1 MPGVDGILTMNSVE
15 SRCFINGNTRDIV
28 VPDEYHIFGVESDE
42 NVTRI
47 PFICPKIVG
56 DNVDLTGYSLYINY
70 INGAGL
76 GGIYVVDD
84 VVTRG
89 DNITFSW
96 LLSRNV
102 TARAGT
108 VSYIICAKKSGTD
121 TKVTNEW
128 NTKIATGTV
137 SSGIETYDTVVQ
149 QSSDVINKLL
159 KLTQGQSAYD
169 IAIDNG
175 FVGTKAEWLE
185 SLKGEE
191 GPKGDKGDDS
201 LTFVNSYNDLPSL
214 SEANIGIL
222 YYCKTGGILYMVN
235 ADKSAWIEIPYGM
248 SFTSGYV
255 DDTGYLHLQ
264 LNGEDIE
271 GFTPF
276 FVGFSGSGGGGGGSS
291 ASYSVT
297 LKNSLDTRSLTV
309 PRGVAANLKFKYTSL
324 DSDESDDGPGA
335 GTVIVNGT
343 TVASVSVPQGE
354 NTLDVSSYLT
364 AGTNTI
370 KIKVENSEGTSR
382 TLSYTVIVVELSI
395 TSNFDDSLIY
405 SDAITFKYTP
415 YGSVDKTVN
424 FFVDGEAAG
433 TESVSS
439 SGRQLTKIF
448 PAMSHGAHTIKVY
461 ATAVLDGNTITSNIL
476 TYDIVCIQN
485 GQTSV
490 IIASSYTKETATQ
503 GELVTIPFMVYDPS
517 SQTSTVTLTI
527 KSGSETYSTQTRS
540 VGRAQET
547 WSTRKYPTGSVTF
560 EIACGNV
567 TKSHTLTVTA
577 STVNVQAVT
586 NDLELYLSSAGRSNS
601 ESNPSVWKSGDI
613 TTTFTNVNWNTTGWI
628 EDSEGD
634 TALRLFGGATAEIAF
649 KPFATDFRTYGKTIE
664 IEFEVRDVNNRDA
677 VVLS

>member
-1 MPGVDGILTMNSVE
+1 MSVVDDILTMDSAE
-15 SRCFINGNTRDIV
+15 SRCSINGDTRDIV

-84 VVTRG
+84 VVASG

-102 TARAGT
+102 TAKAGT

-276 FVGFSGSGGGGGGSS
+276 FVGFSGSGFVGGCAVYLHLLRLELGAYKRVGGQND
-291 ASYSVT
+291 YRSVH
-297 LKNSLDTRSLTV
+297 V
-309 PRGVAANLKFKYTSL
+309 HG
-324 DSDESDDGPGA
+324 
-335 GTVIVNGT
+335 
-343 TVASVSVPQGE
+343 Q
-354 NTLDVSSYLT
+354 
-364 AGTNTI
+364 
-370 KIKVENSEGTSR
+370 
-382 TLSYTVIVVELSI
+382 ELH
-395 TSNFDDSLIY
+395 DSLPEWDVRAAVQR
-405 SDAITFKYTP
+405 SRVWDSAGLQRHDAGGEQRYHFCRMEP
-415 YGSVDKTVN
+415 GDRRRDRRAGLRSTV
-424 FFVDGEAAG
+424 
-433 TESVSS
+433 
-439 SGRQLTKIF
+439 R
-448 PAMSHGAHTIKVY
+448 GAH
-461 ATAVLDGNTITSNIL
+461 GPFGRE
-476 TYDIVCIQN
+476 DICRM
-485 GQTSV
+485 
-490 IIASSYTKETATQ
+490 
-503 GELVTIPFMVYDPS
+503 L
-517 SQTSTVTLTI
+517 
-527 KSGSETYSTQTRS
+527 
-540 VGRAQET
+540 VGRDQ
-547 WSTRKYPTGSVTF
+547 
-560 EIACGNV
+560 
-567 TKSHTLTVTA
+567 
-577 STVNVQAVT
+577 
-586 NDLELYLSSAGRSNS
+586 GRRC
-601 ESNPSVWKSGDI
+601 E
-613 TTTFTNVNWNTTGWI
+613 
-628 EDSEGD
+628 
-634 TALRLFGGATAEIAF
+634 RL
-649 KPFATDFRTYGKTIE
+649 
-664 IEFEVRDVNNRDA
+664 
-677 VVLS
+677 